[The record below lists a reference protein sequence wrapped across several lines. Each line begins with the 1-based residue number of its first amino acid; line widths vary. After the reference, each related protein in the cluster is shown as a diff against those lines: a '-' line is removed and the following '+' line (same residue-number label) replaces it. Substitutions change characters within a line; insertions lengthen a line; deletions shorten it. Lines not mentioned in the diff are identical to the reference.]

1 MKFNFSRAQMIQ
13 AIVIIV
19 AVLFVFSTLGVW
31 YNPGKNGGGSTPST
45 DNTPQITDENITVG
59 MGNVVLI
66 VQSYSPVIKL
76 TSPNEAAKA
85 YLQQL
90 QANGT
95 ILYLDNSNPQYI
107 TVALSKGDDTE
118 AVATGIMNLD
128 SNVTM
133 LLEAYV
139 NSDQAFTFTTEG
151 GKNVTATVP
160 ASKIN
165 VAKPYAKG
173 ELLYFNALVQLYNG
187 TVVGAKLTPLAQA
200 ESAEL
205 PVLPVSFSPEHYAR
219 LYFAWHDRVGV
230 DNSQAYL
237 NETLKSLNAT
247 NIRFQYTSDT
257 TVYANKGLSKDE
269 IAGIRERLP
278 GLYVVQLNKIVF
290 YDNYSYTEE
299 QVSQAVA
306 EATNDTANVSF
317 SPPMLEMGFAYS
329 GNESQLTDAINSINY
344 TPISEEIYRV
354 CNASTGGLTMTIK
367 GKQYTVK
374 NMYVTALVPNT
385 ATLNNPEIAMFEVSI
400 VGNEIVSATP
410 ILMKKY

>member
-19 AVLFVFSTLGVW
+19 AVLFVLSTVGVW
-31 YNPGKNGGGSTPST
+31 YNPGTSGGSSTPQT
-45 DNTPQITDENITVG
+45 GNTPEVTDENITVG

-66 VQSYSPVIKL
+66 VQSYSPVIRL
-76 TSPNEAAKA
+76 TNPNADAKA

-95 ILYLDNSNPQYI
+95 VLYLDNSNPQYI
-107 TVALSKGDDTE
+107 TVALSKGDDSP
-118 AVATGIMNLD
+118 AVATGILNLD

-139 NSDQAFTFTTEG
+139 YSDQAFEFTTESG
-151 GKNVTATVP
+151 TKVSATIP

-187 TVVGAKLTPLAQA
+187 TVIGAKLTPLAQA

-237 NETLKSLNAT
+237 NETLKSLNVT
-247 NIRFQYTSDT
+247 GIRFQYTSDT
-257 TVYANKGLSKDE
+257 TVYANKGLSKAE
-269 IAGIRERLP
+269 IDVIREKLP
-278 GLYVVQLNKIVF
+278 GLKVVQLNKIVF

-299 QVSQAVA
+299 QISQVVA

-317 SPPMLEMGFAYS
+317 SPPMLEIGFSYS
-329 GNESQLTDAINSINY
+329 GNETQLTDAINSINY

-354 CNASTGGLTMTIK
+354 CNASTGGLTVTIK
-367 GKQYTVK
+367 GKQYRVR
-374 NMYVTALVPNT
+374 NMYVMALVPNT

-400 VGNEIVSATP
+400 VGDEIVDAKP
-410 ILMKKY
+410 ILLKKY